1 MADEKESKGCGC
13 LFYSIVILVI
23 LGLIIGIPIHRS
35 IQEEREREAQL
46 EYERSLPKAPDF
58 AYTKEDI
65 SALVQKNM
73 FLKTIEY
80 SGIANIVTTSFTI
93 HNAEC
98 TNIRQFG
105 IRNDKVDAT
114 LKAYSYYIDGTLT
127 FTCIDKYE
135 YNFNTQEWEYTAG
148 SWAPT
153 NVKLKR

>member
-1 MADEKESKGCGC
+1 MMIKEG
-13 LFYSIVILVI
+13 
-23 LGLIIGIPIHRS
+23 
-35 IQEEREREAQL
+35 E
-46 EYERSLPKAPDF
+46 
-58 AYTKEDI
+58 
-65 SALVQKNM
+65 
-73 FLKTIEY
+73 FLWQMRKKVKVAGVCFTVEY

-105 IRNDKVDAT
+105 IRNDKVDVT